1 MSSTSTSNLFDE
13 IFVGLGPSS
22 FCPPNTDRT
31 PPLPVQ
37 PSADGILATLSPT
50 DAQVLRSALAGVPL
64 ISDTPPLFMRFLF
77 LSLPADAPPLLA
89 ALHAKLLELGW
100 AVDAGCARLTREEPV
115 AFYALFMHTSG
126 ILSRLGCTDDL
137 RYAARAALRLT
148 LEELD
153 EEMRRAVTVREG
165 APAWEMFKPLVAYRR
180 ACAVAL
186 MPLIDLGPPPAEVV
200 RGYAWTWRTCATCA
214 VHVGHAPGSDACG
227 VRCREAPW
235 FVEFWKELVATLRA
249 RPDPDAVLG
258 VQHIAQALLR
268 AAVCPTCSTVAF
280 EHLRCFQGLL
290 VVEAAKRIAEV
301 SAVRS
306 RGRCQCLLTATQVS
320 FEL

>member
-1 MSSTSTSNLFDE
+1 MSFTSTPNLFDD
-13 IFVGLGPSS
+13 IFAGLRLSGLSAPHTPS
-22 FCPPNTDRT
+22 
-31 PPLPVQ
+31 PLVQ
-37 PSADGILATLSPT
+37 PSVNGILSTLSPT
-50 DAQVLRSALAGVPL
+50 DAQVFRSALAGISL
-64 ISDTPPLFMRFLF
+64 ISDAPPLLTQFLPP
-77 LSLPADAPPLLA
+77 SPPADAPPFLV
-89 ALHAKLLELGW
+89 ALHARLFEFGW
-100 AVDAGCARLTREEPV
+100 AIETGQVRLTREEPV
-115 AFYALFMHTSG
+115 VCYALFMRTGG
-126 ILSRLGCTDDL
+126 ILGRLGCIDDL
-137 RYAARAALRLT
+137 RYAARAALRFT
-148 LEELD
+148 PEELD
-153 EEMRRAVTVREG
+153 DEMYRAVHGG
-165 APAWEMFKPLVAYRR
+165 AGVPTWETFKPLVAYHR

-186 MPLIDLGPPPAEVV
+186 MPLIDLGPPPADVV
-200 RGYAWTWRTCATCA
+200 RGYSWTWRTCPTCA
-214 VHVGHAPGSDACG
+214 VHVGHAPGSHACG